1 MGKGMAVSSTRLGPL
16 LLRPRFVKKPWGGR
30 RIQTLLGRELPDD
43 GPIGES
49 WEVYD
54 RDDGSSPIVGGSQAG
69 ATLADVRGDKRYPLM
84 FKILDARET
93 LSVQVHPDGETATA
107 LGGEEKTE
115 CWFVLHAEPGA
126 RIYRGFAD
134 GVTRADVERA
144 LADGTLAEL
153 LHSFEPQAGDTV
165 FVPAG
170 TAHTI
175 GKGLVLAE
183 VQHNSDTTYRMHDW
197 GRVGLD
203 GRPRELHIE
212 QALRSIR
219 FGPRGLDTIPPQV
232 IEDDGQFERV
242 LLIRCPHFAAE
253 RVTGMGTFT
262 LETDPLPGDQF
273 HILHVLAGEG
283 QLQPFRRG
291 ASPIELA
298 PGSTVLL
305 PEEDERFEV
314 IAGANV
320 IRALLLRP
328 GPQVQLD

>member
-69 ATLADVRGDKRYPLM
+69 ATLADVRGDTRYPLM

-93 LSVQVHPDGETATA
+93 LSVQVHPDGETAVH

-153 LHSFEPQAGDTV
+153 LHSFEPRAGI
-165 FVPAG
+165 AG
-170 TAHTI
+170 SKEPQSIA
-175 GKGLVLAE
+175 GCGESAAGR
-183 VQHNSDTTYRMHDW
+183 SFAC
-197 GRVGLD
+197 RVGVTM
-203 GRPRELHIE
+203 PI
-212 QALRSIR
+212 RSGGTIR
-219 FGPRGLDTIPPQV
+219 G
-232 IEDDGQFERV
+232 
-242 LLIRCPHFAAE
+242 
-253 RVTGMGTFT
+253 
-262 LETDPLPGDQF
+262 
-273 HILHVLAGEG
+273 
-283 QLQPFRRG
+283 
-291 ASPIELA
+291 
-298 PGSTVLL
+298 
-305 PEEDERFEV
+305 
-314 IAGANV
+314 GANV
-320 IRALLLRP
+320 VDRLRNRP
-328 GPQVQLD
+328 TGWWWPAPRFTVSWC